1 MPADESTPT
10 GARDSFDQAA
20 KAQPMKAQNLLL
32 GLIFLSSVALAA
44 DAAPRQPGRQLLTT
58 MQTASGQP
66 ITIARPSG
74 PLQVTATISELAPG
88 ESTIVHKHPYLRYDY
103 ILEGRIQV
111 TNFVTGKVDVAS
123 TGQFLVDPIDQWHQ
137 GKAMDGKRVRLLVI
151 DTAPAGKSNLTPKPP
166 EK

>member
-1 MPADESTPT
+1 
-10 GARDSFDQAA
+10 
-20 KAQPMKAQNLLL
+20 MKPQSLLIGVVL
-32 GLIFLSSVALAA
+32 LSSAALAA
-44 DAAPRQPGRQLLTT
+44 EPPPSQPGRQLLTT
-58 MQTASGQP
+58 TQTASGQP
-66 ITIARPSG
+66 ITMAGPSG

-123 TGQFLVDPIDQWHQ
+123 AGQFLVDPIDQWHQ

-151 DTAPAGKSNLTPKPP
+151 DTAPAGQSNLVAKAS

>member
-1 MPADESTPT
+1 
-10 GARDSFDQAA
+10 
-20 KAQPMKAQNLLL
+20 MKPQNLLL
-32 GLIFLSSVALAA
+32 GVVWLSSAALAA
-44 DAAPRQPGRQLLTT
+44 DQPPGQPGRQLLTT
-58 MQTASGQP
+58 VETASGQP
-66 ITIARPSG
+66 IAIAGPSG
-74 PLQVTATISELAPG
+74 ALQVTATISELAPG

-123 TGQFLVDPIDQWHQ
+123 AGQFLVDPIDQWHQ

-151 DTAPAGKSNLTPKPP
+151 DTAPKGKSNLVQKPP